1 VNFAAFAKCRLWV
14 SEMIVTQKNRGSSKL
29 RIDDRLETALRN
41 SIAAT
46 GANLDGQWR
55 QLIDLLAQNPRN
67 FDEIQVAQ
75 GLSRLF
81 ELGAILDVA
90 QRAECVSAL
99 TNGIRSAPLVQLLAF
114 DAPEVAS
121 AAISNAQLHDLE
133 WAEIIPHMGTRAR
146 GFLRLRR
153 DLGPVA
159 MRALAIWS
167 SGDFLLSTSAPAL
180 PLEAANAVEVAEL
193 GWQSDSGE
201 IGAIVKRIEKWR
213 LDRETAEAP
222 RLPFSEDLDH
232 SDDRL
237 SDELR
242 FETDDNG
249 TIIWAEGAPR
259 GAIVGIDIA
268 RAAYDNGP
276 GPDAY
281 GAAAFRQ
288 RMPMDSARMRLRG
301 ASAVEGEWRIS
312 AAPFFDAAS
321 GRFRG
326 FRGIMRRPT
335 LVETAAPLPN
345 EQQQSDQLHQIVHE
359 LRTPLGAIAGFA
371 EIIEQQLFGPVS
383 REYRDIADAIIGD
396 ANRLLAGFDDLTMAA
411 NIDRGQFDAEFGVT
425 ECGWLASRI
434 KDRLQSIS
442 DNMDVKVNLVLAD
455 PVRPY
460 AIEPE
465 LAERIFSRLLAAV
478 IIGCSPGETLDG
490 RFRTEIGPIAW
501 NRFQLALPNKLCGH
515 SEEDL
520 LNSGPMSG
528 SQPSGSPLLG
538 LGFSLRLVRNL
549 ARNIGGDLHIHKE
562 SLLLSLPAAQDSHF
576 HFKDNRGD

>member
-1 VNFAAFAKCRLWV
+1 
-14 SEMIVTQKNRGSSKL
+14 M

-41 SIAAT
+41 SHETT

-55 QLIDLLAQNPRN
+55 QLIDILAQNPRY
-67 FDEIQVAQ
+67 FAEDQVGD
-75 GLSRLF
+75 GLRRLF
-81 ELGAILDVA
+81 EIGEYVPEQMRA
-90 QRAECVSAL
+90 QCISAL
-99 TNGIRSAPLVQLLAF
+99 TGGIRSAPLVQLLAF
-114 DAPEVAS
+114 DSPAIAS
-121 AAISNAQLHDLE
+121 AALAQAQLDDSD

-146 GFLRLRR
+146 GFLRMRR
-153 DLGPVA
+153 DLGPKA
-159 MRALAIWS
+159 MRALTIWS
-167 SGDFLLSTSAPAL
+167 SGDFLLSTNTATEAENVIAPVPAV
-180 PLEAANAVEVAEL
+180 AA
-193 GWQSDSGE
+193 WKSDSGE
-201 IGAIVKRIEKWR
+201 IGEIVQRIEKWR
-213 LDRETAEAP
+213 RDRETAEAP
-222 RLPFSEDLDH
+222 QLPFTELADIED
-232 SDDRL
+232 DDWL
-237 SDELR
+237 ATELR

-301 ASAVEGEWRIS
+301 ASSVEGEWRIS
-312 AAPFFDAAS
+312 AAPFFDAIS

-335 LVETAAPLPN
+335 LVETAAPLPSDQN
-345 EQQQSDQLHQIVHE
+345 ESDQLHQIVHE

-411 NIDRGQFDAEFGVT
+411 NIDRGHFDAEFGVT
-425 ECGWLASRI
+425 ECNWLATRI
-434 KDRLQSIS
+434 RDRLQSIS
-442 DNMDVKVNLVLAD
+442 DNLEVKVNLVLAD

-490 RFRTEIGPIAW
+490 RFRTEIGPIVW
-501 NRFQLALPNKLCGH
+501 NRFQLALPQKLSGH
-515 SEEDL
+515 SEEEL

-549 ARNIGGDLHIHKE
+549 ARNIGGDLQIHKE

-576 HFKDNRGD
+576 HFRDKRGD